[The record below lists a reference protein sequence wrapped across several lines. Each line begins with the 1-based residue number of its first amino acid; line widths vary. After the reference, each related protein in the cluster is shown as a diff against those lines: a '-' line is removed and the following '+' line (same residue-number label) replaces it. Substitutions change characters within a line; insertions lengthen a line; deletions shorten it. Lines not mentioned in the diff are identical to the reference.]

1 MGEARRR
8 KLAGTYPEITKKPS
22 PPPRSAV
29 MAPDGGLDWEVVG
42 DLADHPRAQ
51 EVLDALQ
58 SLKNDVDP
66 DAGGNVMQAALEAPS
81 GGNTVVVARSLGLG
95 NWMQL
100 IGAFQGLGLTDRLE
114 HLDSHREPYDAIF
127 S

>member
-8 KLAGTYPEITKKPS
+8 KLAGTYPELTKKPS
-22 PPPRSAV
+22 P
-29 MAPDGGLDWEVVG
+29 APAREPVGGLDWEVVG

-51 EVLDALQ
+51 EVLGALRT
-58 SLKNDVDP
+58 LKNDVNP

-81 GGNTVVVARSLGLG
+81 GGKTVVVARSLGLG

-100 IGAFQGLGLTDRLE
+100 IGAFQELGLTDRLE